1 MIEFVIMQA
10 LIGICQDFDRS
21 GMEMLY
27 LDHFIL
33 FRLFIAHDQVNGL
46 FTEWRNQ

>member
-1 MIEFVIMQA
+1 MMEGFENIEA

-27 LDHFIL
+27 LDHFFVLI
-33 FRLFIAHDQVNGL
+33 IHSS
-46 FTEWRNQ
+46 